1 MNNSAPR
8 LTSVFCCIV
17 FSIALQAQRYL
28 GGDISLLPSYQK
40 LGVRYL
46 NEQGEPVEAL
56 QLFKDERWNTMRVR
70 LFVEPK
76 NASDEHK
83 SEGVCQDLS
92 YIIALS
98 KQIKEAGFHLMLDF
112 HYSDTWADP
121 NKQITPR
128 RWERLT
134 PAQLQDSVYVYT
146 RHALQALCN
155 AGIEPDF
162 IQVGNEITFGILW
175 PTGRVKPDDD
185 KNWDL
190 FSSLLNAGIRACREI
205 YPQTKIISH
214 TEHAQSWAYTKDFYD
229 RMDRFGVDYD
239 IIGLSYYPMWHG
251 TIPHLGTVLD
261 SLQADFHKPV
271 MIVETAF
278 YYSHDN
284 DVWEKNAN
292 HYADLY
298 PISAEGQRIFTE
310 ELITELNKHPNVTG
324 LFWWFPEENGKNNT
338 IIKSWI
344 NRGLF
349 DNRTGKVLPAMKELS
364 KFSTDSVCCSEH
376 DVQTPK
382 AQEYSAETLI
392 IYYDGKK
399 GKKSLLKAIRKSG
412 AELIYDYN
420 IINGVAIRKPKNMT
434 IDTAIGYYSKQKGV
448 LQISRDRIIPLD

>member
-1 MNNSAPR
+1 MNNLIQR
-8 LTSVFCCIV
+8 LLSVLVGIV
-17 FSIALQAQRYL
+17 FSISLQAQRYL

-40 LGVRYL
+40 QGTHYL
-46 NEQGEPVEAL
+46 NEQGKPTEAL
-56 QLFKDERWNTMRVR
+56 QLFKDEGWNIMRVR
-70 LFVEPK
+70 LFVEPQ

-83 SEGVCQDLS
+83 SEGVCQDIP
-92 YIIALS
+92 YVIALS

-121 NKQITPR
+121 NKQITPK

-134 PAQLQDSVYVYT
+134 PAQLQDSVYAYT

-162 IQVGNEITFGILW
+162 IQVGNEITFGMLW
-175 PTGRVKPDDD
+175 PTGRVKPDNDT
-185 KNWDL
+185 NWAT
-190 FSSLLNAGIRACREI
+190 FSSFLNAGSRACREI
-205 YPQTKIISH
+205 CPQAKLISH
-214 TEHAQSWAYTKDFYD
+214 TEHAQSWADTKAFYD
-229 RMDRFGVDYD
+229 RMARFGVDYD

-261 SLQADFHKPV
+261 SLQTAFPKPV

-284 DVWEKNAN
+284 DVWEKDAN

-298 PISAEGQRIFTE
+298 PISAEGQRQFAR
-310 ELITELNKHPNVTG
+310 ELVAELNKHPNVTG
-324 LFWWFPEENGKNNT
+324 LLWWFPEENGKNNSV
-338 IIKSWI
+338 IKSWI

-349 DNRTGKVLPAMKELS
+349 DNRTGKVLPAMKELE
-364 KFSTDSVCCSEH
+364 KFGTDSVCCDRHNLQKPE
-376 DVQTPK
+376 

-392 IYYDGKK
+392 IYYNDKK

-420 IINGVAIRKPKNMT
+420 IINGVAIRKPQNMT
-434 IDTAIGYYSKQKGV
+434 IDAAIRYYRKLKGV
-448 LQISRDRIIPLD
+448 LQVSRDRIMQLN